1 MAQNI
6 AIITGASAGLGQAF
20 FRSVARRYPQ
30 LSAIWLIARRAD
42 RLQSLAASS
51 PVPVEILPLDLA
63 ADASYQALSERLAA
77 EKPAVQILIN
87 NAGLGE
93 LANMADSDWATQIR
107 MVDVNCRGLT
117 AVTTAVLPYMA
128 EGGFILNVASIAAF
142 APNPRM
148 TVYSSTKA
156 YVLSLSKGLR
166 EELRP
171 RRVNVLAVCPGPMR
185 TEFLDLAGITGQS
198 RTFEALPYCDPV
210 KVADKAV
217 VKAAAGRAVY
227 TPRGFFKFYR
237 VLAKL
242 LPHNFIMK
250 LSKT

>member
-1 MAQNI
+1 M
-6 AIITGASAGLGQAF
+6 
-20 FRSVARRYPQ
+20 
-30 LSAIWLIARRAD
+30 
-42 RLQSLAASS
+42 
-51 PVPVEILPLDLA
+51 
-63 ADASYQALSERLAA
+63 
-77 EKPAVQILIN
+77 
-87 NAGLGE
+87 
-93 LANMADSDWATQIR
+93 
-107 MVDVNCRGLT
+107 
-117 AVTTAVLPYMA
+117 
-128 EGGFILNVASIAAF
+128 
-142 APNPRM
+142 
-148 TVYSSTKA
+148 YSSTKA

-198 RTFEALPYCDPV
+198 RTFETLPYCDPV